1 MRTSSP
7 TSTVTISDDHPIFL
21 QGVEDVLRRHPDL
34 QVVGTAISAQSTL
47 ELVVAQKPDLA
58 ILDLSMPGDV
68 FQTIADI
75 ASNAVRTRTLVYT
88 AYCSVDSAVRALDA
102 GATGF
107 VLKTDPV
114 EELLYGVRGG
124 IRGELVISKRFSA
137 EVLKAMRARLK
148 EAPED
153 HFATLSPRETQI
165 VGQLLLGHTNREI
178 AKTLGL
184 TEQTVKHYMT
194 GLMQKLDARNR
205 VDIVI
210 AAKRL
215 QAAQAEWSQQ
225 LAM

>member
-1 MRTSSP
+1 MSTSLRSR
-7 TSTVTISDDHPIFL
+7 TVTISDDHPIFL
-21 QGVEDVLRRHPDL
+21 QGVEEVLRRHPDFSVIG
-34 QVVGTAISAQSTL
+34 QATSAPATI
-47 ELVVAQKPDLA
+47 ELVAERRPDVA

-68 FQTIADI
+68 FQAIADI
-75 ASNAVRTRTLVYT
+75 AASGTTRTMVYT

-107 VLKTDPV
+107 VLKSDPV
-114 EELLYGVRGG
+114 EELLYAVRGSA
-124 IRGELVISKRFSA
+124 RGELVISKRFSA

-148 EAPED
+148 SAPED
-153 HFATLSPRETQI
+153 HFATLSARETQI
-165 VGQLLLGHTNREI
+165 VGQLILGQTNKEI

-215 QAAQAEWSQQ
+215 QAAKADWGRQM
-225 LAM
+225 AM